1 MDFFENYAIVAMK
14 SDNSIIFYAC
24 KIIIRLQFEE
34 NKFFHQVAPTTKKQ
48 LKYFSNTN
56 NSTTLMP
63 PGPPGV
69 SREAKSSTEFEF
81 GALKIGSKTKKLQK
95 SVKKP

>member
-1 MDFFENYAIVAMK
+1 VDFFENYAIVAMK
-14 SDNSIIFYAC
+14 SD
-24 KIIIRLQFEE
+24 KEDIRLQFEE
-34 NKFFHQVAPTTKKQ
+34 NKYFRQVAQTSKKQ

-69 SREAKSSTEFEF
+69 SREAELSTEFEF
-81 GALKIGSKTKKLQK
+81 GSLVHYNWVQNQETLKKCQKTI
-95 SVKKP
+95 VF